1 MPDKIS
7 GQLPPPEETAEPRIN
22 RLPEVVQN
30 KIAAGEVVERPAS
43 VVKELVENSL
53 DAGATSI
60 TVEIEEGG
68 MRLLRV
74 SDDGRG
80 MGAQNLELCIE
91 RHATSKIREVEDIF
105 HIRTMGFRGEALPSI
120 GAVSRLS
127 ISSCLPGEAAAR
139 CLRLTGGNKEGI
151 SPAPPRRGTV
161 VEVRDLFFNTP
172 ARRKFMKSPAAEV
185 AAISETL
192 TRLALANPQIG
203 FCLSNNR
210 KRVLEL
216 PAHEDLRARIC
227 ALFGK
232 NLRLLPVERS
242 CGEDGELVV
251 SGFCAR
257 PPESRANSR
266 FIYTFMNQRWI
277 RHPGLARAVAE
288 AYQGSLPPRRYPFAV
303 LRLEIDPAR
312 IDVNA
317 HPTKEI
323 VRFENESLIV
333 GGTCKAVREAL
344 AGASFINEVEQARS
358 TEGAQ
363 ELRTRAAEAA
373 AAYISNNRH
382 TPQAMP
388 PRQPQANARSIPHEA
403 GHAPGARPHSAM
415 HGQPHAPRPP
425 FTDREH
431 FPPRPQVIPQNLP
444 GSLPQSWRDDAE
456 NTNTNGNAGRH
467 AMPPHGTD
475 VRDAGGESAQV
486 QQDMLVE
493 GLQGLRFIGQA
504 GQRYLLVE
512 RADGLLLVDQHAL
525 HERWNYDRLRERRR
539 EIAGQRLLLP
549 LQLTLTPAEAATAGH
564 AAGLLREMGFELT
577 QAGENELVISAHP
590 EIIPAHKI
598 EQAVRDVLSDL
609 EQTPLEDFEQHLCA
623 SLACHSAVL
632 FGKALAPEAC
642 LALLEKYR
650 DGQLLSCPHGRP
662 TSIFYSWQELA
673 SRFGR

>member
-1 MPDKIS
+1 MPHKSAD
-7 GQLPPPEETAEPRIN
+7 QTPPPGDASEPRIN

-60 TVEIEEGG
+60 TVEVEEGG

-74 SDDGRG
+74 IDDGRG
-80 MGAQNLELCIE
+80 MGAQNLELCVE

-139 CLRLTGGNKEGI
+139 CLRLTGGTKEGI

-203 FCLSNNR
+203 FSLSNNR

-216 PAHEDLRARIC
+216 PAHEDLQARIC

-266 FIYTFMNQRWI
+266 FIYTFLNQRWI

-388 PRQPQANARSIPHEA
+388 SRQPQANARSISREA
-403 GHAPGARPHSAM
+403 EHTPGARAHFAPHSLPQA
-415 HGQPHAPRPP
+415 RPS
-425 FTDREH
+425 FTDRAH
-431 FPPRPQVIPQNLP
+431 LPPRPQVIPQNLP
-444 GSLPQSWRDDAE
+444 QSWREDAE
-456 NTNTNGNAGRH
+456 NAETNGDTGRH
-467 AMPPHGTD
+467 EQLLRETTA
-475 VRDAGGESAQV
+475 RDAGGESAQV

-493 GLQGLRFIGQA
+493 GLRGLRFIGQA

-577 QAGENELVISAHP
+577 LAGENELLISAHP

-598 EQAVRDVLSDL
+598 EQAVRDVLGDL

-650 DGQLLSCPHGRP
+650 DGQLLACPHGRP